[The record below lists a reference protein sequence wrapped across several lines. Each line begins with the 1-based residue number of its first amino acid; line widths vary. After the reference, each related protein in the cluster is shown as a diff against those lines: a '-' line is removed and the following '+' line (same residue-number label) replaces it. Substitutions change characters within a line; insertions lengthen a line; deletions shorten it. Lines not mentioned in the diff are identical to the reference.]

1 MSTFESDDANP
12 SAVRTLLIL
21 LVAVILVGLG
31 LFAYVHFGTPP
42 PASSGKVLSLA
53 VYPIHRELHTDGGTT
68 GVSGEDDNYDL
79 LIVLA
84 NVEIQNLSKV
94 PIKLQDMNADLTLPS
109 GQEIIESNAAG
120 EEDFAKVFVAYREL
134 DAQKGQPL
142 LRQTI
147 LPPGQKLQ
155 GQLIFHYPIS
165 RKQWDARS
173 SLAITIELVHQPN
186 LVLQL
191 NGTQTASI

>member
-1 MSTFESDDANP
+1 MPTFESDANP

-31 LFAYVHFGTPP
+31 LLAYVHFGTPP

-68 GVSGEDDNYDL
+68 GLAGEDDNYDL
-79 LIVLA
+79 LLVLA
-84 NVEIQNLSKV
+84 NVEVKNLSKV
-94 PIKLQDMNADLTLPS
+94 PLKLQDMNADLSLP

-120 EEDFAKVFVAYREL
+120 EEDFGKVFLVYKEL

-147 LPPGQKLQ
+147 LAPGQQVQ

-173 SLAITIELVHQPN
+173 SLAITIEFVHQRN

-191 NGTQTASI
+191 NGTQTAGI